1 VGQDRRTGRGR
12 GGYRLVASDL
22 DGTLLGPDGE
32 VSARTRAVLRRLGE
46 AGITVVVVT
55 GRPPRWIRGLL
66 DDDVVHELVICANGA
81 VVYDPGADRVVTTD
95 PLPAAVAAR
104 LVARLRERAPGVTF
118 AVETGEEL
126 RCELQHPLHGGGPG
140 GTGDALDL
148 VRGPVCKLIA
158 HAPDGRVEA
167 LHALAVELAGEEA
180 VATVSGFELV
190 EISAAGVTKAFALE
204 RLCGELA
211 SPPPRSSPS
220 ATCPTTC
227 RCSPGPATGWPW
239 GTRTRRSWRAPT
251 RSPRPTPTTASRR
264 SWSGCF
270 PPPGDPRSP
279 PTTGPT
285 PGCGRVRCAPGRCR
299 SVRGRRSRS
308 RW

>member
-1 VGQDRRTGRGR
+1 MGQDRRTGRGR

-81 VVYDPGADRVVTTD
+81 VVYDPGAGRVVTTD

-204 RLCGELA
+204 RLCGELGVAAAEVIAFGDMPNDLPMLAWAGHGVAVGNAHPAVLARADEVAA
-211 SPPPRSSPS
+211 SNADDGVAEVLERLL
-220 ATCPTTC
+220 
-227 RCSPGPATGWPW
+227 PAA
-239 GTRTRRSWRAPT
+239 R
-251 RSPRPTPTTASRR
+251 
-264 SWSGCF
+264 
-270 PPPGDPRSP
+270 
-279 PTTGPT
+279 
-285 PGCGRVRCAPGRCR
+285 
-299 SVRGRRSRS
+299 
-308 RW
+308 